1 VKRRGFFFPG
11 ETDPASRWLEAIWA
25 KTVKKPAYTGGN
37 AVLRQL
43 NPISSLLKAFS
54 WQLNAINW
62 RRQTFSTLL
71 NAFSC
76 LLNRFSRLPKAISWL
91 LKTIITLLNPFIWL
105 LKTFSTMLN
114 AISTLLNLFSTLLKT
129 IIWLL
134 NAFSNASRWLKSR
147 KNREKRRFLMKTGE
161 TGVQVAIFEHLR
173 SSGFG
178 LGWKS
183 KPHWGGMAGV
193 DYGRCR
199 SDGAGKRVG
208 GDSTKISHLRC

>member
-11 ETDPASRWLEAIWA
+11 ETDLTSRRQGRICRKPSKNRLIPVETPLCAMPKAASTSRKTDLASAAI
-25 KTVKKPAYTGGN
+25 TGKD
-37 AVLRQL
+37 VLRQL
-43 NPISSLLKAFS
+43 NPISGLLKAFS

-91 LKTIITLLNPFIWL
+91 PKAISWLLKTII
-105 LKTFSTMLN
+105 
-114 AISTLLNLFSTLLKT
+114 TLLKT

-147 KNREKRRFLMKTGE
+147 KNSEK
-161 TGVQVAIFEHLR
+161 
-173 SSGFG
+173 
-178 LGWKS
+178 
-183 KPHWGGMAGV
+183 
-193 DYGRCR
+193 
-199 SDGAGKRVG
+199 
-208 GDSTKISHLRC
+208 